1 MGVTRGKV
9 RGIFQSLLSILG
21 NFQKTS
27 TGRRVEGEKDQL
39 QDIPA
44 TTAASEQQF
53 SIEKKKSSWGK
64 SKTLIFG
71 AGNPRGD
78 RRDGPE

>member
-1 MGVTRGKV
+1 M
-9 RGIFQSLLSILG
+9 
-21 NFQKTS
+21 
-27 TGRRVEGEKDQL
+27 

-53 SIEKKKSSWGK
+53 SIKKKKKKSSWGK

-71 AGNPRGD
+71 EQEILVVTERTDQNEP
-78 RRDGPE
+78 